1 MSTVLIAV
9 IALLALV
16 GLVVAGLVLF
26 AAFIT
31 RAVEKAVP
39 PLGQFI
45 DMEGAR
51 IHYLDRGRGP
61 TILLIHGLTG
71 QMRNFT
77 HSLVDLLTDEFRV
90 IAFDRPG
97 SGYSTRAPGASAGL
111 TAQGGLIVKFMHA
124 IGLERPLVVG
134 HSLGGAI
141 SLAIALDHPECACGF
156 ALISSLTAPQERAP
170 TPFRALVIQ
179 SSWRRKIVAWTIAI
193 PVAIRRGQ
201 ETLAIVFGPDKPPA
215 DFATKGGGLLGLRPK
230 NFIGGSEDVI
240 GAAVD
245 LPKMVERYPSLTV
258 PIAILF
264 GTDDGVLDYQSNG
277 TMMQKRIPG
286 LTLELVPGGHMLPV
300 TAPKETA
307 AFIKAAAR
315 KFASSEA
322 RPSVA

>member
-9 IALLALV
+9 IALLALAV
-16 GLVVAGLVLF
+16 LVVACLVLF

-31 RAVEKAVP
+31 RSIEKAVP

-45 DMEGAR
+45 DVDGAR

-61 TILLIHGLTG
+61 TIVLIHGLTG

-97 SGYSTRAPGASAGL
+97 SGYSKRAPGASARL
-111 TAQGGLIVKFMHA
+111 TAQGDLIAKFMHA

-141 SLAIALDHPECACGF
+141 ALAIALDHPDCAGGF
-156 ALISSLTAPQERAP
+156 ALIAPLTAPQERVP

-193 PVAIRRGQ
+193 PAAIRRGQ

-245 LPKMVERYPSLTV
+245 LPKMVERYSSLTV

-264 GTDDGVLDYQSNG
+264 GTNDGILNYESNG
-277 TMMQKRIPG
+277 TTMQKKVSG

-307 AFIKAAAR
+307 EFIKAAAR
-315 KFASSEA
+315 KFAIK
-322 RPSVA
+322 

>member
-1 MSTVLIAV
+1 MSTILIAV
-9 IALLALV
+9 IALLAVMVLV
-16 GLVVAGLVLF
+16 IAGLVLF

-31 RAVEKAVP
+31 RAVEKTVP

-45 DMEGAR
+45 DLDGAR
-51 IHYLDRGRGP
+51 IHFLDRGRGP

-77 HSLVDLLTDEFRV
+77 HSLVDRLTDEFRV
-90 IAFDRPG
+90 IAIDRPG
-97 SGYSTRAPGASAGL
+97 SGYSKRAPGSSAGL
-111 TAQGGLIVKFMHA
+111 TAQGDLIVKFMHA
-124 IGLERPLVVG
+124 MGLERPLVVG

-141 SLAIALDHPECACGF
+141 ALAIALDHPECAGGF
-156 ALISSLTAPQERAP
+156 ALIAPVTAPQQRVP

-193 PVAIRRGQ
+193 PVAIRRGE

-215 DFATKGGGLLGLRPK
+215 DFATKGGGLLGLRPR

-245 LPKMVERYPSLTV
+245 LPKLVERYPSLTV

-264 GTDDGVLDYQSNG
+264 GTDDGILDYQSNG
-277 TMMQKRIPG
+277 TMMQKKVPG

-307 AFIKAAAR
+307 EFIKAAAR
-315 KFASSEA
+315 KFAIK
-322 RPSVA
+322 